1 MGQRQRTTAQAA
13 SSTRHPGYRDRLRR
27 LRPLPRQREEGEA
40 EEEMAVVVARCRH
53 SRPHL
58 EGALAAAV
66 VAVSGGVQEIHSYAP
81 HLPQLVEAEV
91 AMRNPRI
98 LPAAVSMAVSMR
110 VPYLSAF
117 NARRIFVCDEAT
129 RRRAA
134 HPKVTTMFRSF
145 WTRSP
150 PPLHRRFGSLSFE
163 ITDLKVVG
171 RNGFPKDT
179 ADNGMSSRCRRIGRK
194 G

>member
-1 MGQRQRTTAQAA
+1 
-13 SSTRHPGYRDRLRR
+13 
-27 LRPLPRQREEGEA
+27 
-40 EEEMAVVVARCRH
+40 
-53 SRPHL
+53 
-58 EGALAAAV
+58 
-66 VAVSGGVQEIHSYAP
+66 
-81 HLPQLVEAEV
+81 
-91 AMRNPRI
+91 MRNPRI

-171 RNGFPKDT
+171 RNGFSERYRGQRNELAVPPYW
-179 ADNGMSSRCRRIGRK
+179 AK
-194 G
+194 GLRYFPAQDRS